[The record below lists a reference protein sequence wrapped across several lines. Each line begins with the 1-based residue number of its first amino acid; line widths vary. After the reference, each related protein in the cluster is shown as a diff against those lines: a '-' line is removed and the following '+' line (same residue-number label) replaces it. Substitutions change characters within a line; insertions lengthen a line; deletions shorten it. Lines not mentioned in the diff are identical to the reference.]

1 MWAKDGPKRL
11 VIAGA
16 FKSKTVRH
24 ILAQFGYTGPKI
36 DQSPKQVRQLNRK
49 VEYRKRNSYTQILY
63 LNSLKRN
70 DFDIEI

>member
-24 ILAQFGYTGPKI
+24 ILAQFGYTGQKI

-49 VEYRKRNSYTQILY
+49 VEYRK
-63 LNSLKRN
+63 
-70 DFDIEI
+70 

>member
-36 DQSPKQVRQLNRK
+36 DQSPKQVRQFNRK
-49 VEYRKRNSYTQILY
+49 VQYRKWMKLIRIHKYYI
-63 LNSLKRN
+63 
-70 DFDIEI
+70 

>member
-49 VEYRKRNSYTQILY
+49 VEYRKRMKSRAIHQKEMI
-63 LNSLKRN
+63 SV
-70 DFDIEI
+70 